1 MSESESVSAHIKEL
15 MSDICVVLNYHG
27 HTTVSAGA
35 LMRVI
40 GIASDQAQAHDD
52 VMIDISQALLERT
65 AAPEGVT
72 IH

>member
-1 MSESESVSAHIKEL
+1 

-40 GIASDQAQAHDD
+40 GIASEQAQAHDD
-52 VMIDISQALLERT
+52 VMIDISLALVERS
-65 AAPEGVT
+65 APPPSAT